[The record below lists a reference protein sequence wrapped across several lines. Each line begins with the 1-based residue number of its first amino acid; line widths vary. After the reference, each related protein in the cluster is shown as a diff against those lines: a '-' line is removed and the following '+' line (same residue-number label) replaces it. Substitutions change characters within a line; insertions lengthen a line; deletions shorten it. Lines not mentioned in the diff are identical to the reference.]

1 MNFNQYNDKEEKQN
15 KKAYHKFRQK
25 PVKNKH
31 NKYSKTSDYR
41 RSTWYDTYNRQQSN
55 SRQDYYHNNQD
66 STRYQNKGFN
76 QDQHIWYAPH
86 YSHSN
91 QEVQRYHKASD
102 SVRDRELLLPG
113 SEAERSCK
121 IELDKKRIKEALSLA
136 DNKNDEISTILTNDK
151 REKINKL
158 GKPNDYVPLQELCLT
173 PNDYKDIG
181 SVDTS
186 QVDAV
191 TDSGDIVLNV
201 TNYDHPKNNGNKQN
215 TPLSTDRVKPLQ
227 SSGWRVSDVIE
238 METVPSSSIQS
249 HHISSVGSDSPAHDK
264 IVNRVDG
271 SQEMRF
277 KGSISSADTARI
289 GRLYRSFL
297 KSRLSGRAGRVSSVN
312 KYNSCKDSQPKSF
325 VKVKSVAVA
334 GQSPDNTALQKRDNC
349 EIEMPLP
356 VKVKLEVAERS
367 NYYEQHD
374 ENVEAIEADEF
385 YKEFSHLLVHPDYII
400 PSDIL
405 EKLGLEDL
413 LEMNLSLIDKNHI
426 NSENTEKRQ
435 NDSRNYRS
443 QNASEQPNESLLHV
457 KSVDV
462 LNSQHMSNCKSDS
475 YVSSMQ
481 VGMQSGRSAC
491 NTMPLSDLSASSGSR
506 RKISASDSG
515 NETLIHADVDKERLL
530 LQCQELNRES
540 FTSKHSCGVQEEI
553 ADTVAAYRLK
563 HSNTT
568 VLENTVTCV
577 GSKNEN
583 TVTAN
588 CGNQK
593 CGGSCKNVF
602 KGSSEKDEHPDTK
615 LFDISSNIL
624 RLFVIDKQI
633 QELMEEKTKIYN
645 ELLSQKEIAS
655 TLFNSWAD
663 NELKQ
668 QRSTVSNDSQQFSNS
683 SKSSGLVKQNCS
695 ITGSSS
701 ICEQSKKHSQNNSVH
716 IPNIFQSEQLKNSQN
731 EVGNSSLAQSCPAS
745 SFEMS
750 DVSNRTSAENSKISC
765 VSLSKLIG
773 SCKENLSTVKREMV
787 DDVLNLY
794 GNDNNSADQQNVCNK
809 NGNKSVDHQNE
820 CNKLMKNDIHSD
832 IKPKSYT
839 THESDKEKLLHKSN
853 VCEDV
858 NKKTSVRASEN
869 SSNRSIH
876 SSSHKRKGICG
887 DKCVTDDCNSK
898 LHNKKKK
905 LEEAVDIIDFIHL
918 DTNSDDSDVVI
929 ENEKIDTEKTNY
941 VPRSSTDTFDNLQKL
956 KSKVSLKDFE
966 NPQKPVLCLKVC
978 GKFCY
983 AGNRDGELLKY
994 FVNTGEIV
1002 TTLKGHKAGINSI
1015 VLYRKLV
1022 ITGSC
1027 DNTIRCFSVET
1038 DKQLHFNDIGC
1049 PVQSLDERNGFL
1061 YAGTKFG
1068 NVFIFSL
1075 QKESFQSVGEPLNLT
1090 DCNILAIKAAKEG
1103 ARNVIIVAARGQP
1116 VTVRDASSGLLLRSF
1131 SWCATVYCL
1140 QLFRESP
1147 LVYCGTNSKSV
1158 VVTDFTTGETKFE
1171 CNTGRGVVQIIFS
1184 YGLMFTACYDG
1195 NVYVYDVQAETLVT
1209 RITVCKQMLLCM
1221 DVLKYKII
1229 VSTSASE
1236 VKVIPFPGVVKRYIK
1251 GTSDSAGNISL

>member
-1 MNFNQYNDKEEKQN
+1 MNVNQHNDYQEKPN
-15 KKAYHKFRQK
+15 KKGYHKFRQK
-25 PVKNKH
+25 SGKNKH
-31 NKYSKTSDYR
+31 YKYSKTSDYK
-41 RSTWYDTYNRQQSN
+41 RSTWHDKYNRHQSN
-55 SRQDYYHNNQD
+55 PKQDYYHSGQN
-66 STRYQNKGFN
+66 STYYQNKGYN
-76 QDQHIWYAPH
+76 QSQQIWSYAPH

-91 QEVQRYHKASD
+91 QEVHRYHNASNN
-102 SVRDRELLLPG
+102 VRDSELLLPG
-113 SEAERSCK
+113 SEAERSSK
-121 IELDKKRIKEALSLA
+121 IELDKKRIKEALSLV
-136 DNKNDEISTILTNDK
+136 DNKNDDINTILTNDK

-158 GKPNDYVPLQELCLT
+158 DKQNDYVPLQELCLT

-191 TDSGDIVLNV
+191 TEGGDIILNV
-201 TNYDHPKNNGNKQN
+201 TNYDHPKSNSNKHSM
-215 TPLSTDRVKPLQ
+215 PSSTDKVKPLQ
-227 SSGWRVSDVIE
+227 SSGWRVSDVTE
-238 METVPSSSIQS
+238 METVPSSLVQS
-249 HHISSVGSDSPAHDK
+249 HHVSSIGTNSPSHDK

-277 KGSISSADTARI
+277 KGIISSADTARI

-297 KSRLSGRAGRVSSVN
+297 KSRLSGRVGKVSSVN
-312 KYNSCKDSQPKSF
+312 KYNSFKDSQPNCS
-325 VKVKSVAVA
+325 VKMKSVAD
-334 GQSPDNTALQKRDNC
+334 QNTAVQKCDNY

-356 VKVKLEVAERS
+356 VQVKMEVAERS
-367 NYYEQHD
+367 DYYEQHD

-385 YKEFSHLLVHPDYII
+385 CKEFSHLLVHPDYII

-426 NSENTEKRQ
+426 SNENAEKRQ
-435 NDSRNYRS
+435 SDNRNDRS
-443 QNASEQPNESLLHV
+443 QSFSELPNESLLHV

-462 LNSQHMSNCKSDS
+462 LNSPRMTNCRNDLSM
-475 YVSSMQ
+475 SSMHE
-481 VGMQSGRSAC
+481 GMQSTSSAF
-491 NTMPLSDLSASSGSR
+491 NTMPLGDLNTSSSSR
-506 RKISASDSG
+506 RISTSDSG
-515 NETLIHADVDKERLL
+515 NVTLIQTNVDKERLP

-540 FTSKHSCGVQEEI
+540 FTSKHRHGVQEEI
-553 ADTVAAYRLK
+553 ADTVAAYGLK
-563 HSNTT
+563 HCNTS
-568 VLENTVTCV
+568 VLESTVTCV
-577 GSKNEN
+577 CNKNEN
-583 TVTAN
+583 IFTAN
-588 CGNQK
+588 RGSQK
-593 CGGSCKNVF
+593 CDDTCKNVF
-602 KGSSEKDEHPDTK
+602 KASSGNDEPPDTK
-615 LFDISSNIL
+615 LFDISSKIL

-663 NELKQ
+663 NQLKQ

-683 SKSSGLVKQNCS
+683 SKSSGLVKQICS
-695 ITGSSS
+695 VTGGSST
-701 ICEQSKKHSQNNSVH
+701 CDQSKTHPQNNSVH
-716 IPNIFQSEQLKNSQN
+716 VPNIFQSEELKSAQN
-731 EVGNSSLAQSCPAS
+731 EVGNGSLAQSSTDS
-745 SFEMS
+745 SLEMS
-750 DVSNRTSAENSKISC
+750 NVSNKTSDENFKISC

-773 SCKENLSTVKREMV
+773 SCKENLFTVKREKV
-787 DDVLNLY
+787 
-794 GNDNNSADQQNVCNK
+794 NDNSADQQNVSNK
-809 NGNKSVDHQNE
+809 NDNKSVDHQNV
-820 CNKLMKNDIHSD
+820 CNKFMKNDLHSE
-832 IKPKSYT
+832 IKSYT

-853 VCEDV
+853 VCEDL
-858 NKKTSVRASEN
+858 NKKTFVRESEN
-869 SSNRSIH
+869 LSSRSIH
-876 SSSHKRKGICG
+876 CSADKRKGICG
-887 DKCVTDDCNSK
+887 DACVIDDCNCK
-898 LHNKKKK
+898 LYNKKKK
-905 LEEAVDIIDFIHL
+905 KLAEAVDLIDFINL
-918 DTNSDDSDVVI
+918 DTGSSNSDVI
-929 ENEKIDTEKTNY
+929 ENEKIDTEKINH
-941 VPRSSTDTFDNLQKL
+941 VSRSNTDTVDSLQKL
-956 KSKVSLKDFE
+956 KSKDVIKDFE

-1002 TTLKGHKAGINSI
+1002 TILKGHKAGINSI
-1015 VLYRKLV
+1015 VLYRKWV

-1027 DNTIRCFSVET
+1027 DNTVRCFSAET
-1038 DKQLHFNDIGC
+1038 DKQLHCNDIGC

-1075 QKESFQSVGEPLNLT
+1075 QKELFQSVGEPLNLT

-1116 VTVRDASSGLLLRSF
+1116 ITVRDASSGLLLRSF

-1147 LVYCGTNSKSV
+1147 MVYCGTNSKSV

-1171 CNTGRGVVQIIFS
+1171 CNTGRGVMQIIFS

-1195 NVYVYDVQAETLVT
+1195 NVYVYDVQGETLVT
-1209 RITVCKQMLLCM
+1209 RISVCKQMLLCM
-1221 DVLKYKII
+1221 DILKYKII

-1236 VKVIPFPGVVKRYIK
+1236 VKIIPFPGVVKRYIK
-1251 GTSDSAGNISL
+1251 GTLDSVGNISL